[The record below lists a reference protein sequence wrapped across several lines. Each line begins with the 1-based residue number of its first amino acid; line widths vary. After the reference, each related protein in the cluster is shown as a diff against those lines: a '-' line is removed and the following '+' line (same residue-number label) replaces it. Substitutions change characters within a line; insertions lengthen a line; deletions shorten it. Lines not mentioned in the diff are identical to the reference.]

1 MRARSARTARWLAVL
16 AVAVAAAQMLGSAPA
31 DALVANGGGAPARGA
46 ATARPPE
53 IVGGTPAAQGQYPFA
68 VAVLD
73 DHGDGDDGVP
83 LISLIC
89 AGALISPDTVVTAA
103 HCLIE
108 ATAGGLASIPP
119 GRLTIAAGDPYL
131 NVGFAGE
138 RLPVRRVRFHP
149 GFDPLT
155 LAADVAVLQ
164 LAEDAAEAPVAL
176 AGPGQEG
183 LWSTGTTATAM
194 GWGFQGNGLSQSDSL
209 LDADTPIIS
218 DAECDQAYG
227 SDYQASTMVCAGDL
241 ATGSVSCSGG
251 VRPGVPG
258 GLDGNQGE
266 GGGPL
271 IVDDAGTPLLV
282 GVTSWNDFCG
292 VPLYPGV
299 YARVAALRDFLDP
312 YLDPDTVP
320 DAPRRLTSTVS
331 RASASVQWRPPYFD
345 GGTVITGYRV
355 RVRGGA
361 APTVVEVVPGA
372 RSVDLPALAPGIYT
386 VVIRARNAVG
396 LGARE
401 SVGLLVP

>member
-1 MRARSARTARWLAVL
+1 MRARWLAAL
-16 AVAVAAAQMLGSAPA
+16 AVSVAVAQVLGSTPA
-31 DALVANGGGAPARGA
+31 DAGVANGGGAEARGA
-46 ATARPPE
+46 ATAGPPE
-53 IVGGTPAAQGQYPFA
+53 IVGGTPASQGDFPFA

-73 DHGDGDDGVP
+73 DRGDGDIGVP
-83 LISLIC
+83 LINLIC

-108 ATAGGLASIPP
+108 ETAGGLASIPP

-149 GFDPLT
+149 GFDPT
-155 LAADVAVLQ
+155 SLAADVAVLQ

-194 GWGFQGNGLSQSDSL
+194 GWGLQGNGLSQSDSL
-209 LDADTPIIS
+209 LHADTPIIS
-218 DAECDQAYG
+218 DGECDQAYG

-251 VRPGVPG
+251 VGPGRGVTDAN
-258 GLDGNQGE
+258 LGE

-320 DAPRRLTSTVS
+320 DAPERVTSTAS
-331 RASASVQWRPPYFD
+331 RSSASVQWRPPYFD

-355 RVRGGA
+355 RIRGGA
-361 APTVVEVVPGA
+361 SPTVIDVAPAA
-372 RSVDLPALAPGIYT
+372 RSVELTALAPGVHT

-396 LGARE
+396 LGARG
-401 SVGLLVP
+401 SVGVLVP